1 MPTQVRCRCQG
12 NAECKLC
19 LGKTFYAYQPG
30 PRGWMPFTC
39 PTCEGGGVL
48 PSGGAPV
55 RTCFTCAGAGT
66 VDPASPPYAPGLR
79 GALRIGWK
87 IFFGGG

>member
-1 MPTQVRCRCQG
+1 MAASVRCHCQG
-12 NAECKLC
+12 NPACKLC
-19 LGKTFYAYQPG
+19 RGEKFYAYQPG

-39 PTCEGGGVL
+39 PTCERKRVVPDAAGVEK
-48 PSGGAPV
+48 P
-55 RTCFTCAGAGT
+55 CFTCKGTGT
-66 VDPASPPYAPGLR
+66 VDPGNPPYDPGWR